1 MGEGGGQVGPGRSM
15 GLGWWEP
22 AVPCA
27 CTLEGQSLPLEVLG
41 GNSFVCC
48 CRKARVGQKSQ
59 VEQDRGALAVAR
71 GSGHAGMPG
80 TVWSHCWG
88 GRYGGSDVPR
98 ELYAEAAQAP
108 GTG

>member
-1 MGEGGGQVGPGRSM
+1 M
-15 GLGWWEP
+15 
-22 AVPCA
+22 
-27 CTLEGQSLPLEVLG
+27 
-41 GNSFVCC
+41 
-48 CRKARVGQKSQ
+48 GQKSQ